1 MCRLLSR
8 LTPNILL
15 FLGSC
20 KHKESRR
27 QSSQRKFPLE
37 VLGDNLGILGL
48 TEFIIFH
55 ICRIFKRKM
64 KAFVLPLL
72 FSLFLRLCDI
82 WNYSP
87 PTNPSDS
94 AEIGENLWNP
104 ARGQVFKIIDLVHFF
119 FMCMV
124 FAEQMPVW
132 DFYTA
137 LKYKGKWQCETYT
150 WSEKETSKQAYAL
163 KCILFLLD
171 LVSIIV

>member
-8 LTPNILL
+8 PTPNILL

-27 QSSQRKFPLE
+27 QSSQRKFSLE

-55 ICRIFKRKM
+55 IYRIFKRKM

-119 FMCMV
+119 YVHGVCRTDACVGFLYC
-124 FAEQMPVW
+124 
-132 DFYTA
+132 
-137 LKYKGKWQCETYT
+137 
-150 WSEKETSKQAYAL
+150 SK
-163 KCILFLLD
+163 
-171 LVSIIV
+171 V